1 MRVIRKADGSWK
13 KVIFYNTTVTAL
25 LQYSEQY
32 LVKMRDVFRVFYEN
46 RDEVALLWRPHPLME
61 ATIESM
67 RQELR
72 EEYREIVEKYR
83 EERWG
88 IFDDTSD
95 MDRAVILS
103 DGYYGDWSSV
113 MHLCQKVGLP
123 IMTQNAYVIDCIP
136 EEKE

>member
-13 KVIFYNTTVTAL
+13 KIIFYNTTVTAL
-25 LQYSEQY
+25 LQYNEQY
-32 LVKMRDVFRVFYEN
+32 LVKMRDVFRIFYEN

-72 EEYREIVEKYR
+72 EEYQEIVGAYKR
-83 EERWG
+83 DSWG
-88 IFDDTSD
+88 IYDDSSE
-95 MDRAVILS
+95 MDRAVVLS

-113 MHLCQKVGLP
+113 MWLYQETGKAVMIQDVEIIEG
-123 IMTQNAYVIDCIP
+123 T
-136 EEKE
+136 